1 MRNTKLAALPA
12 AILFL
17 GVMSVTACS
26 PRPSQPEA
34 ALPVVQA
41 PTPSLGSVYFPAQY
55 VNQGKDEEP
64 VKDFY

>member
-1 MRNTKLAALPA
+1 MRNIKVAAIPA

-17 GVMSVTACS
+17 GIISVTACS

-34 ALPVVQA
+34 LPVVQT

-64 VKDFY
+64 IQDFY